1 MTRVRQILRSF
12 WELAR
17 ELCGDKAYSRYHD
30 HILARGG
37 QPMTPKEFY
46 LWQVQHRYSC
56 PARCC

>member
-1 MTRVRQILRSF
+1 MTRVRQILRGF

-17 ELCGDKAYSRYHD
+17 ELCGDKAYSRYRV

-37 QPMTPKEFY
+37 QPMTPQEFY
-46 LWQVQHRYSC
+46 LWRVQHKYSS